1 LPAPQALRPRAI
13 ATDQIIIILIGA
25 VAGGLV
31 NGLTGFGTALTA
43 IGLWLYV
50 LAPPVAATLAILCS
64 VVSQLQTLPVIWHAI
79 EWRRVLPFILPGL
92 AGVPIGTL
100 LVSKIDAQAFKVGVG
115 LFLVLYTAYALL
127 RRKRARRVRGGAIAD
142 GVAGLCGGVL
152 GGLAG
157 VSGPPVILWT
167 DIRGDTKDYRRSI
180 LQTFNL
186 AILGAALISHAWS
199 GLVTRE
205 VGLAALAAVPGS
217 IAGAWLG
224 AEIYKRLGDRGFARI
239 VLGLLFLSGVV
250 LIWTSQ

>member
-1 LPAPQALRPRAI
+1 M
-13 ATDQIIIILIGA
+13 
-25 VAGGLV
+25 AGGLV

-79 EWRRVLPFILPGL
+79 EWRRVLPFILPGVV
-92 AGVPIGTL
+92 GVPIGTL
-100 LVSKIDAQAFKVGVG
+100 LVSKVDAQAFKIGVG

-127 RRKRARRVRGGAIAD
+127 RRKRTRRVYGGPIAD
-142 GVAGLCGGVL
+142 GIAGVCGGVL

-157 VSGPPVILWT
+157 VSGPPVIVWT
-167 DIRGDTKDYRRSI
+167 DIRGDTKDHRRSI

-186 AILGAALISHAWS
+186 AILGAALVSHAWS

-239 VLGLLFLSGVV
+239 VLALLFLSGVV
-250 LIWTSQ
+250 LIWTSR

>member
-1 LPAPQALRPRAI
+1 
-13 ATDQIIIILIGA
+13 

-100 LVSKIDAQAFKVGVG
+100 LVSKVDAQAFKVGVG

-127 RRKRARRVRGGAIAD
+127 RRKRARRARGGAIAD

-199 GLVTRE
+199 GLFTRE

-224 AEIYKRLGDRGFARI
+224 AKIYKRLGDRGIARI

-250 LIWTSQ
+250 LTWTSQ

>member
-1 LPAPQALRPRAI
+1 
-13 ATDQIIIILIGA
+13 
-25 VAGGLV
+25 
-31 NGLTGFGTALTA
+31 
-43 IGLWLYV
+43 
-50 LAPPVAATLAILCS
+50 
-64 VVSQLQTLPVIWHAI
+64 VVWHAI

-92 AGVPIGTL
+92 VGVPVGTL
-100 LVSKIDAQAFKVGVG
+100 LVSKVDAQAFKIGVG

-127 RRKRARRVRGGAIAD
+127 RRKRTRRVRGGAIAD
-142 GVAGLCGGVL
+142 GLAGLCGGVL

-167 DIRGDTKDYRRSI
+167 DIRCDTKEHRRSI

-205 VGLAALAAVPGS
+205 VGLAALAAIPGS

-224 AEIYKRLGDRGFARI
+224 AEIYKRLGDRGFARV

-250 LIWTSQ
+250 LVWTSR

>member
-1 LPAPQALRPRAI
+1 
-13 ATDQIIIILIGA
+13 
-25 VAGGLV
+25 LV

-100 LVSKIDAQAFKVGVG
+100 LVSKVDAQAFKIGVG

-127 RRKRARRVRGGAIAD
+127 RRKRTRRVRGGAIAD
-142 GVAGLCGGVL
+142 GIAGLCGGVL

-199 GLVTRE
+199 GLFTRE

-224 AEIYKRLGDRGFARI
+224 AKIYKRLGDRGFARI

-250 LIWTSQ
+250 LTWTSQ

>member
-1 LPAPQALRPRAI
+1 MPASPAPRPRAI
-13 ATDQIIIILIGA
+13 ATDQIVIILIGA

-64 VVSQLQTLPVIWHAI
+64 VVSQLQTLPMIWHAI

-100 LVSKIDAQAFKVGVG
+100 LVSKVDAQAFKVGVG
-115 LFLVLYTAYALL
+115 VFLVHYTAYALL
-127 RRKRARRVRGGAIAD
+127 RGKRTRRVRGGMIAD
-142 GVAGLCGGVL
+142 GIAGLCGGVL

-167 DIRGDTKDYRRSI
+167 DIRGDTKNHRRSI

-199 GLVTRE
+199 GLFTRE

-224 AEIYKRLGDRGFARI
+224 AEIYKRLGDSGFARI

-250 LIWTSQ
+250 LIWTSR

>member
-1 LPAPQALRPRAI
+1 
-13 ATDQIIIILIGA
+13 
-25 VAGGLV
+25 
-31 NGLTGFGTALTA
+31 
-43 IGLWLYV
+43 
-50 LAPPVAATLAILCS
+50 
-64 VVSQLQTLPVIWHAI
+64 
-79 EWRRVLPFILPGL
+79 
-92 AGVPIGTL
+92 
-100 LVSKIDAQAFKVGVG
+100 
-115 LFLVLYTAYALL
+115 
-127 RRKRARRVRGGAIAD
+127 VRGGAIAD

-152 GGLAG
+152 RGLAG